1 MSTIVRLMAVAL
13 LTTALGCESNG
24 HGMIHGHG
32 HGHGHGPGHG
42 REDAERPA
50 EVVTLFSAST
60 ELFVEYPALVAG
72 QESAFAAH
80 LTWLSDFKPVPSGR
94 VSVVLAGADGSEQ
107 RFEVNEPV
115 VPGIF
120 RPVARPEVAGK
131 FSLAIEL
138 DVVDT
143 SDRHDLGQ
151 VTVYPSVHDAIHAA
165 KEGNAGELSE
175 IAFLKEQQWQTD
187 FATAPAQEQ
196 VLRASLVANGV
207 LRPRRDGEVRV
218 STPAPGRLVTSGE
231 RFPWTGMEVERD
243 QVIVEIAPQ
252 LAGDTDF
259 ASLELA
265 VSQAQLSLD
274 HAERELK
281 RLEDLYKEGAVPAK
295 RRIEAQH
302 QEATARAELAAAESR
317 LAQYHGTQ
325 RATGGEAA
333 GRIAVRS
340 PIAGTVVQVSATPGA
355 FLEEGEEL
363 FYVVDLDRLWLEVQI
378 PEAEIGRVR
387 STTGA
392 WFEVE
397 GFDRRFQVDVE
408 AGGRV
413 VSLGGVVHSR
423 RRTVPLVLELANPAR
438 ALRVGMFA
446 RVHVLT
452 GESRGA
458 IAVPI
463 AAIVDEHGRDVVYV
477 QTGGESFERRFVKLG
492 IRDGA
497 YVEVLQGLDAG
508 DRVVTD
514 GAYLIRLS
522 AASTSLPVHGHA
534 H

>member
-1 MSTIVRLMAVAL
+1 MNTMARLIAAVLA
-13 LTTALGCESNG
+13 TTALGCESNG
-24 HGMIHGHG
+24 HGAIHGHG
-32 HGHGHGPGHG
+32 HGHEH
-42 REDAERPA
+42 AERPT

-72 QESAFAAH
+72 EESAFAAH
-80 LTWLSDFKPVPSGR
+80 LTWLSDFRPVASGR

-107 RFEVNEPV
+107 RFEVGEPI

-120 RPVARPEVAGK
+120 RPVARPKTAGK
-131 FSLAIEL
+131 FTLTIEL
-138 DVVDT
+138 DAADR

-151 VTVYPSVHDAIHAA
+151 VTVYPTVDEAVHAA
-165 KEGNAGELSE
+165 EEEDAGQSSE
-175 IAFLKEQQWQTD
+175 ITFLKEQQWQAD

-207 LRPRRDGEVRV
+207 LHPRRDGEVRV
-218 STPAPGRLVTSGE
+218 STPASGRLVTSGE
-231 RFPWTGMEVERD
+231 RFPWIGMEVERD
-243 QVIVEIAPQ
+243 QVLVEIVPR
-252 LAGDTDF
+252 LAGDTDL

-274 HAERELK
+274 HAESELE

-302 QEATARAELAAAESR
+302 QEAAARAALAAAKSR

-363 FYVVDLDRLWLEVQI
+363 FYVVDLERLWLEVQI
-378 PEAEIGRVR
+378 PEADIGRVR
-387 STTGA
+387 GTTGA

-397 GFDRRFQVDVE
+397 GFDRRFEVDPE
-408 AGGRV
+408 TGGRV
-413 VSLGGVVHSR
+413 VSLGGVVHPR
-423 RRTVPLVLELANPAR
+423 RRTVPLVLELPNPDR

-446 RVHVLT
+446 RVRVLT
-452 GESRGA
+452 GQSHGGVA
-458 IAVPI
+458 APISAV
-463 AAIVDEHGRDVVYV
+463 VDEDGRDVVYV
-477 QTGGESFERRFVKLG
+477 QSGGESFERRFVKLG

-497 YVEVLQGLDAG
+497 FVEVLRGLEAG

-514 GAYLIRLS
+514 GAYLIRLA
-522 AASTSLPVHGHA
+522 AASTSLPAHGHA